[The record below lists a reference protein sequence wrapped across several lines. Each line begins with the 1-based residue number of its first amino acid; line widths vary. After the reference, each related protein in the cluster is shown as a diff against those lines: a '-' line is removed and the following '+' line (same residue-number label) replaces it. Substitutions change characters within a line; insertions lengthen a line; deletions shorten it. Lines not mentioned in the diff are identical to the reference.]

1 MAVHH
6 FSLMHL
12 WLLIIILALSTFVAA
27 TSLTLEQRLEKLEK
41 DHVSTRLFLLFNES
55 LIVLIHLSIFQ
66 RII

>member
-27 TSLTLEQRLEKLEK
+27 TSLTLEQRLKKLEK
-41 DHVSTRLFLLFNES
+41 DHVNTRLFLL
-55 LIVLIHLSIFQ
+55 LV
-66 RII
+66 